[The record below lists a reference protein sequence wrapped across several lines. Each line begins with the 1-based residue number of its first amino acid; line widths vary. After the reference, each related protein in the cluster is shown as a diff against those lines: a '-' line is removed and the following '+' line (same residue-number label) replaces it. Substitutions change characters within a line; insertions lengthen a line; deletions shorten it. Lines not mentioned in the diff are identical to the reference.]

1 MIFERNQVRCALLMS
16 VGLTAMTAAAQAQQ
30 AQAPATETVVVTG
43 SRIPTTNVTSASPI
57 SVATSTQIQETNAF
71 QIEDVLAKMVGPDN
85 TNGTAKTTNN
95 GGEGNSNFGLRNLGP
110 SRTLILVDGQRLIPS
125 TSSNSTTTV
134 PDLNALPVTMVDRI
148 EVLRD
153 GASSIYGADAIGGVI
168 NIITK
173 KDFEGLRFDTMFG
186 TSEHGGD
193 DRYSV
198 SATAGVNFD
207 KGNITISLLSE
218 HETPVQGADR
228 AWAQKAYLNQP
239 GLEGGT
245 SYRSQLNILQDA
257 NKSIA
262 VWNNGVETTR
272 ADQSLPSS
280 VPCLT
285 FLPGLNRNKLNANCP
300 AIQPSATVQ
309 GALGRT
315 QATLSSHYDITPDIS
330 FVSSGFF
337 TRRSSEQRI
346 RPEPLIGPSIATTYL
361 PNGLAVYS
369 GFQVPT
375 YADFGFSDP
384 LGLISPANKNLVP
397 CGGDSL
403 AGGTATCINANLTPN
418 AFGERTYRQISNTYH
433 IRAGF
438 EGHVFGDYNWEA
450 GYVGQRNDFQNHT
463 FNSGNFFHAAQ
474 ATANVPC
481 LDVPGGCTTKP
492 DPRFGYVIPLHPINF
507 YNLSSI
513 TPDQWAYLKTTL
525 SDSAYSV
532 ENYIYADI
540 NGPVFDL
547 PAGKVQAALGFERR
561 FENAATFPDSLA
573 QEGYSA
579 SQSSPTIG
587 GYGVYSV
594 YGELRVPVLKD
605 TPMFQSLT
613 FTPSGRWDHY
623 SNFGDATTYK
633 LAADWQVIPD
643 LRFRGNYNT
652 GFRAPNLNDLF
663 GGRATTFIGISGD
676 PCDSR
681 AVGFNGNAN
690 AGLGSLAPGSTC
702 AASLATIGV
711 TGPALATYQSPE
723 NNLTKDQRPF
733 IIGGNPHLQPEK
745 SHAWG
750 IGAVLTPTFLPGFS
764 ANVDYYEI
772 TITNTILS
780 QGIPLNLPS
789 TDQFIN
795 DCFVR
800 QVVSE
805 CAAISRNAGGIFQI
819 QSPNANTGSQT
830 GSGVDFEVTYNTDEA
845 ETPLPFGIPGSVSI
859 NGQAEHQ
866 ITNTQNTL
874 GALNYFAGTYLGT
887 SGYIQPK
894 WKATLFTDYHV
905 SDWTFHYDAQFI
917 GGTTDAGGG
926 TGFGFTMPDLIYHNI
941 SVSYNL
947 PEWGPTKGALIS
959 LGINNLFDKDPPL
972 NLEDGAGKN
981 NTISGPYDE
990 VGRFFYTRL
999 TVKF

>member
-1 MIFERNQVRCALLMS
+1 
-16 VGLTAMTAAAQAQQ
+16 
-30 AQAPATETVVVTG
+30 
-43 SRIPTTNVTSASPI
+43 
-57 SVATSTQIQETNAF
+57 
-71 QIEDVLAKMVGPDN
+71 
-85 TNGTAKTTNN
+85 
-95 GGEGNSNFGLRNLGP
+95 
-110 SRTLILVDGQRLIPS
+110 
-125 TSSNSTTTV
+125 
-134 PDLNALPVTMVDRI
+134 
-148 EVLRD
+148 
-153 GASSIYGADAIGGVI
+153 
-168 NIITK
+168 
-173 KDFEGLRFDTMFG
+173 
-186 TSEHGGD
+186 
-193 DRYSV
+193 
-198 SATAGVNFD
+198 
-207 KGNITISLLSE
+207 
-218 HETPVQGADR
+218 
-228 AWAQKAYLNQP
+228 
-239 GLEGGT
+239 
-245 SYRSQLNILQDA
+245 
-257 NKSIA
+257 
-262 VWNNGVETTR
+262 
-272 ADQSLPSS
+272 
-280 VPCLT
+280 
-285 FLPGLNRNKLNANCP
+285 
-300 AIQPSATVQ
+300 
-309 GALGRT
+309 
-315 QATLSSHYDITPDIS
+315 
-330 FVSSGFF
+330 
-337 TRRSSEQRI
+337 
-346 RPEPLIGPSIATTYL
+346 
-361 PNGLAVYS
+361 
-369 GFQVPT
+369 
-375 YADFGFSDP
+375 
-384 LGLISPANKNLVP
+384 
-397 CGGDSL
+397 
-403 AGGTATCINANLTPN
+403 
-418 AFGERTYRQISNTYH
+418 
-433 IRAGF
+433 
-438 EGHVFGDYNWEA
+438 
-450 GYVGQRNDFQNHT
+450 
-463 FNSGNFFHAAQ
+463 
-474 ATANVPC
+474 
-481 LDVPGGCTTKP
+481 
-492 DPRFGYVIPLHPINF
+492 
-507 YNLSSI
+507 
-513 TPDQWAYLKTTL
+513 
-525 SDSAYSV
+525 V
-532 ENYIYADI
+532 ENYIYADV
-540 NGPVFDL
+540 NGPIFDL
-547 PAGKVQAALGFERR
+547 PAGKVQAAVGFERR

-723 NNLTKDQRPF
+723 NNLTNDQRPF
-733 IIGGNPHLQPEK
+733 IIGGNPNLQPEK

-750 IGAVLTPTFLPGFS
+750 IGAVLTPTFLPGFA

-805 CAAISRNAGGIFQI
+805 CAAISRNAGGIFQV

-830 GSGVDFEVTYNTDEA
+830 GSGIDFQITYNTDEA

-859 NGQAEHQ
+859 DGQVEHQ

-874 GALNYFAGTYLGT
+874 GSLNYFAGTYLGT

-947 PEWGPTKGALIS
+947 PEWGPSKGSLIS
-959 LGINNLFDKDPPL
+959 FGINNLFDKDPPL
-972 NLEDGAGKN
+972 NLEDSVGKN

-990 VGRFFYTRL
+990 VGRYFYTRL